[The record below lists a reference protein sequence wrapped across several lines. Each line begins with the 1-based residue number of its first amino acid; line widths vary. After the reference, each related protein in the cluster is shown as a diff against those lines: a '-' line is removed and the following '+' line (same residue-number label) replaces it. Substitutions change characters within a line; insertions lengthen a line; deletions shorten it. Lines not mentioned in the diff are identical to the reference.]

1 MRFVLHAGVILALL
15 AACAASYSGDV
26 RGACYMMLNACF
38 IQLLL
43 IEDQVARK

>member
-1 MRFVLHAGVILALL
+1 MRLILHAGVILALL
-15 AACAASYSGDV
+15 AACAASYSGDL

>member
-1 MRFVLHAGVILALL
+1 MRLILRAGVVLALF
-15 AACAASYSGDV
+15 ATCVASYSGDV
-26 RGACYMMLNACF
+26 RGAYYMMLNACF